1 MRTNLRM
8 ARDAIDTRQGA
19 GDRHRLRHGGVVRT
33 LFCLISQD
41 RRTSETWLP
50 VGVCE
55 QRS

>member
-19 GDRHRLRHGGVVRT
+19 GDRHRLRHDGVV
-33 LFCLISQD
+33 FCLISQD